1 MFSSRH
7 QLEELYRFTKKIKS
21 IYPNNNNNNTF
32 FYTFYITYLK
42 FDIIHILFNNKKFY
56 LESFSKNCILK

>member
-7 QLEELYRFTKKIKS
+7 QLEELYRFTKMIKS
-21 IYPNNNNNNTF
+21 IYPKNNNNTF

-42 FDIIHILFNNKKFY
+42 FDIIHILFNKKFY